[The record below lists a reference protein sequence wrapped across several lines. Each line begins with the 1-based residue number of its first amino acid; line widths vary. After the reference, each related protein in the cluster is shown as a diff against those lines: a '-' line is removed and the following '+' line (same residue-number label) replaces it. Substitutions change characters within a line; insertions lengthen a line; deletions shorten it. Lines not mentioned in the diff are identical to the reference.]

1 VTFDTDERRAI
12 GLFWPTKRGAQ
23 ADNMADPIVPPP
35 YNNPI
40 PPVLQEQAKALAR
53 LMIWAE
59 FPLGSEANGAAR
71 QLEHALLA
79 FIHVNEYDELDDMPG
94 DTLVTLEDVEASRAD
109 AQGFISEGQSPVHH
123 PRELSGEDL
132 AWLKQMR
139 IAGRG

>member
-1 VTFDTDERRAI
+1 MQT
-12 GLFWPTKRGAQ
+12 L
-23 ADNMADPIVPPP
+23 P

-40 PPVLQEQAKALAR
+40 PPVLQEHAKALAG

-59 FPLGSEANGAAR
+59 FPPDSEVNGAAR

-79 FIHVNEYDELDDMPG
+79 FISVNEHDELDDMPG
-94 DTLVTLEDVEASRAD
+94 DTLITLEMVEASRA
-109 AQGFISEGQSPVHH
+109 AALGFISEGQSPVHH
-123 PRELSGEDL
+123 PRELNAEDM